1 MRPHVWEFVKLCG
14 QTLVCPEPIV
24 ERGVFQVSGQEAISD
39 LQPLFP
45 WKIYIGCDM
54 RLGDSRVSGLLRAD
68 SRGAL

>member
-24 ERGVFQVSGQEAISD
+24 ERGVFQVPGQEAISD

-45 WKIYIGCDM
+45 WKNLH
-54 RLGDSRVSGLLRAD
+54 RLRYAAGRL
-68 SRGAL
+68 